1 MRSILTVCFICLII
15 IAGLS
20 LTLAFWQIPIPTT
33 EKVLIIPNEKFT
45 K

>member
-1 MRSILTVCFICLII
+1 MRSILIVCSICLVI

-33 EKVLIIPNEKFT
+33 EKVLIIPNETFAN
-45 K
+45 

>member
-1 MRSILTVCFICLII
+1 MKSILIVCLICLMI

-33 EKVLIIPNEKFT
+33 EKVLIIPNETFT
-45 K
+45 N